1 MRADLAVDWGALT
14 PAAAFVAGAVL
25 ATIAV
30 LRVVRAVATMF
41 GGEIRQTRPRRRR
54 PDDDSDRDPCG

>member
-1 MRADLAVDWGALT
+1 MAAGVNWSALT

-25 ATIAV
+25 ATVAV

-41 GGEIRQTRPRRRR
+41 GGEIRRGRR
-54 PDDDSDRDPCG
+54 PPPPDPPSSPAE